1 MVGVLLAAAASAAS
15 CPVERARY
23 VFRNDLSVTA
33 YFRPVESGPDW
44 PSRIALAVHYKKT
57 GRTYWWLPWNGGSD
71 SLQNVAS
78 TEDVTARGWTAP
90 SPDGGPRPF
99 GGPGAPR
106 PGAPRPN
113 NRPSG
118 GPRPGAPR
126 PGAPRPSSR
135 PSGGSKP
142 SGGFG
147 GGSRGGGFGGGG
159 FGGSRSGGSRG
170 GSRGGGFGKGGFGGG
185 RR

>member
-1 MVGVLLAAAASAAS
+1 MISVLLAAAASPAS

-23 VFRNDLSVTA
+23 VFRNDPSVTA

-78 TEDVTARGWTAP
+78 TEDVTARGWMAP

-99 GGPGAPR
+99 GNRQYIVTDAAYNIADHVPVRGDPAPGHMLF
-106 PGAPRPN
+106 PN
-113 NRPSG
+113 SAGSGDTAFLNRQFFDFVG
-118 GPRPGAPR
+118 CRKAVE
-126 PGAPRPSSR
+126 
-135 PSGGSKP
+135 
-142 SGGFG
+142 
-147 GGSRGGGFGGGG
+147 
-159 FGGSRSGGSRG
+159 
-170 GSRGGGFGKGGFGGG
+170 
-185 RR
+185 